1 MKIYDMHVH
10 ALNTEP
16 KPEQLLAQMEA
27 VGVYGSTVFS
37 NWPKESNP
45 RTGTSFDER
54 LEEVFAWTNGYEG
67 RLFPVMFIHPYEENI
82 IENIH
87 KAVDRGILAFKII
100 CTNFYVY
107 EEQSMKVIREI
118 ASLGKPIFFH
128 SGILWDGAVSSRYN
142 RPLNWEDLLMVPN
155 LKFSLGHC
163 SWPWIDECIA
173 LYGKFLNSRKRELT
187 TAEMFFD
194 ITPGTPAIYREELLY
209 KLFKIGYD
217 VNDNIMFG
225 SDGRTHNYPLGI
237 KSYLEMDGKILD
249 KLEIGEDVRQK
260 IYCDNLMR
268 FLGLKEVNKPKEA
281 YENVTS
287 GW

>member
-16 KPEQLLAQMEA
+16 HPEQLLAQMEA

-37 NWPKESNP
+37 NWPKESSP
-45 RTGTSFDER
+45 QTGTSFDER
-54 LEEVFAWTNGYEG
+54 LKEVFAWTKDYRD

-82 IENIH
+82 MENIH
-87 KAVDRGILAFKII
+87 KAVDQGIMAFKII

-107 EEQSMKVIREI
+107 EDQSMRVIEEI
-118 ASLGKPIFFH
+118 ASLKKPIFFH
-128 SGILWDGAVSSRYN
+128 SGILWDGSVSSRYN
-142 RPLNWEDLLMVPN
+142 RPLNWEDLLTVPD
-155 LKFSLGHC
+155 LKFSMGHC
-163 SWPWIDECIA
+163 SWPWHDECIA
-173 LYGKFLNSRKRELT
+173 LYGKFLNSRKLELT

-217 VNDNIMFG
+217 VADNVMFG
-225 SDGRTHNYPLGI
+225 SDARTHNYPIGV
-237 KSYLEMDGKILD
+237 KSYLEKDNEILD
-249 KLEIGEDVRQK
+249 KLGIGEDVKQK

-268 FLGLKEVNKPKEA
+268 FLGLKEKDAVNSGSG
-281 YENVTS
+281 NVTS